1 MRKDHFKALERS
13 IYEMNEIL
21 AGRMEPA
28 RVTTS
33 EQLLGTEIPNVAELR
48 ARHNMTLSEFS
59 KALEVSVAKVR
70 DWEMKRREPIGHE
83 RIRLQM
89 LDQSPDIVLHPEHY
103 VENAR
108 PKRTSATKRYVVR
121 AKCLCPRQSVP
132 PQSQCP

>member
-1 MRKDHFKALERS
+1 MRKADFEALERS
-13 IYEMNEIL
+13 IWEMNEIL
-21 AGRMEPA
+21 AGRMKPG

-33 EQLLGTEIPNVAELR
+33 EELLGTEIPDVAELR
-48 ARHNMTLSEFS
+48 ARHKMTLSEFA

-83 RIRLQM
+83 RIRLQV

-121 AKCLCPRQSVP
+121 AK
-132 PQSQCP
+132 

>member
-1 MRKDHFKALERS
+1 MKKTDFEELLLSVLE
-13 IYEMNEIL
+13 MKEII
-21 AGRMEPA
+21 AGRQKPG
-28 RVTTS
+28 RVWTS
-33 EQLLGTEIPNVAELR
+33 EDILGTHVPDVAELR

-121 AKCLCPRQSVP
+121 AKCLRPRQSVP

>member
-1 MRKDHFKALERS
+1 MRKAELEGLRNA
-13 IYEMNEIL
+13 IWEMNEII
-21 AGRMEPA
+21 AGRMKPG
-28 RVTTS
+28 RVWTA
-33 EQLLGTEIPNVAELR
+33 EDVLGTHVPDVAELR

-70 DWEMKRREPIGHE
+70 DWELKRREPIGHE

-121 AKCLCPRQSVP
+121 AK
-132 PQSQCP
+132 